1 MLNQLIANSSLM
13 AGGWIVVAIM
23 SLSIVMW
30 VLILDRYIFF
40 WRTQKKLAETTLHY
54 WRENRRN
61 SNPLVNRRLRASLTD
76 SFRAKLST
84 SIGTIH
90 VITAILPLLGLLGTV
105 TGMIKTFEVM
115 TVFGSGNVRGMA
127 DGISEALITTMA
139 GLLTALT
146 GIYFA
151 SDLSERV
158 ERETEHLAS
167 RLITQR
173 PTLPLRKEKENAL

>member
-1 MLNQLIANSSLM
+1 MFSQLLANSSLM

-23 SLSIVMW
+23 SLSSVMW

-40 WRTQKKLAETTLHY
+40 WRTEKKLAETTLRY
-54 WRENRRN
+54 WLENRSN
-61 SNPLVNRRLRASLTD
+61 SPLVDRRLRASLTD

-151 SDLSERV
+151 SDLTDRV
-158 ERETEHLAS
+158 RRETEHLAA
-167 RLITQR
+167 RLGAQQS
-173 PTLPLRKEKENAL
+173 PSAARKKRDRTS

>member
-1 MLNQLIANSSLM
+1 MFSQLIANSSLM
-13 AGGWIVVAIM
+13 AGGWIVVVILA
-23 SLSIVMW
+23 LSSVMW

-40 WRTQKKLAETTLHY
+40 WRTEKKLAEKILDY
-54 WRENRRN
+54 WFEHRRN
-61 SNPLVNRRLRASLTD
+61 IPLVDRRLRASLTE

-84 SIGTIH
+84 SIGVIQ

-158 ERETEHLAS
+158 ARETEHLAS
-167 RLITQR
+167 RLTSECSSV
-173 PTLPLRKEKENAL
+173 PVRKTRGRKT